1 MKIGTIILI
10 VVIIILLYWLISS
23 YIVNKNILTSMANAT
38 IQQTIAA
45 SSLAS
50 SSSPVNSNF
59 AYSIWFYISS
69 WNTRYGQP
77 KIILG
82 RMLETTSTPDPET
95 GISGKYPA
103 PLVVLGAI
111 SNDIDVSLTLYSSNY
126 DISSNYL
133 GGTSAAAAVQADKY
147 IEHTCRVSNIPIQQ
161 WVNFTMSVYGRTLDI
176 YINGKLVRTCLLPG
190 TAAVDTTNNLYV
202 TPLGGF
208 EGSTTKLAYYPNALN
223 PEQAWNIYE
232 KGYGNGILS
241 NLFGSYQLNISI
253 LQNGE
258 SEASLTI

>member
-38 IQQTIAA
+38 VQQTISA

-50 SSSPVNSNF
+50 SSSPGNSNF
-59 AYSIWFYISS
+59 SYSIWFYISS

-95 GISGKYPA
+95 GISGKYPT

-126 DISSNYL
+126 NV
-133 GGTSAAAAVQADKY
+133 GETSATIQADKY

-232 KGYGNGILS
+232 KGYSNGILS

>member
-1 MKIGTIILI
+1 MNIGTIILI

-38 IQQTIAA
+38 VQQTIAA

-50 SSSPVNSNF
+50 SSTPGNSNF

-77 KIILG
+77 KVLLG

-103 PLVVLGAI
+103 PVIILGAI
-111 SNDIDVSLTLYSSNY
+111 SNDIDVALTLYASNY
-126 DISSNYL
+126 NV
-133 GGTSAAAAVQADKY
+133 GETTANVQANKY

-176 YINGKLVRTCLLPG
+176 YINGKLVRTCVLPG

-208 EGSTTKLAYYPNALN
+208 EGSTTKLAYYANALN

-232 KGYGNGILS
+232 KGYASGLS

-258 SEASLTI
+258 PEASLTI

>member
-1 MKIGTIILI
+1 MNIGTIILI

-38 IQQTIAA
+38 VQQTIAA

-50 SSSPVNSNF
+50 SSTPGNSNF

-77 KIILG
+77 KVLLG

-103 PLVVLGAI
+103 PVIILGAI
-111 SNDIDVSLTLYSSNY
+111 SNDIDVALTLYASNY
-126 DISSNYL
+126 NV
-133 GGTSAAAAVQADKY
+133 GETTANVQANKY

-176 YINGKLVRTCLLPG
+176 YINGKLVRTCVLPG

-208 EGSTTKLAYYPNALN
+208 EGSTTKLAYYANALN

-232 KGYGNGILS
+232 KGYASGLS

-253 LQNGE
+253 LQK
-258 SEASLTI
+258 

>member
-1 MKIGTIILI
+1 MNIGTIILI

-38 IQQTIAA
+38 VQQTIAA

-50 SSSPVNSNF
+50 SSTPGNSNF

-77 KIILG
+77 KILLG

-103 PLVVLGAI
+103 PVIILGAI
-111 SNDIDVSLTLYSSNY
+111 SNDIDVGLTLYASNY
-126 DISSNYL
+126 NVVAE
-133 GGTSAAAAVQADKY
+133 TSANIQANKY

-176 YINGKLVRTCLLPG
+176 YINGKLVRTCVLPG

-208 EGSTTKLAYYPNALN
+208 EGSTTKLAYYANALN

-232 KGYGNGILS
+232 QGYGSGLS

-258 SEASLTI
+258 PEASLTI

>member
-1 MKIGTIILI
+1 MNIGTIILI
-10 VVIIILLYWLISS
+10 VVIIIILYWLITS
-23 YIVNKNILTSMANAT
+23 YIVNKNILTSMTNAT
-38 IQQTIAA
+38 VQQTIAA

-50 SSSPVNSNF
+50 SSTPGNSNF

-77 KIILG
+77 KILLG

-95 GISGKYPA
+95 GIYGQYPA
-103 PLVVLGAI
+103 PIIMLGAV
-111 SNDIDVSLTLYSSNY
+111 SNDIDVMLTLYASNY
-126 DISSNYL
+126 NL
-133 GGTSAAAAVQADKY
+133 GETAATAQANKY
-147 IEHTCRVSNIPIQQ
+147 IGHTCSVSNIPIQQ

-176 YINGKLVRTCLLPG
+176 YINGKLVRTCVLPG

-208 EGSTTKLAYYPNALN
+208 EGSTTKLAYYAHALN

-232 KGYGNGILS
+232 KGYGGGLS
-241 NLFGSYQLNISI
+241 NLFGSYQLNISV

-258 SEASLTI
+258 PEASLTI

>member
-1 MKIGTIILI
+1 MNIGTIILI

-38 IQQTIAA
+38 VQQTIAS

-50 SSSPVNSNF
+50 SSTPGNSNF

-77 KIILG
+77 KVLLG

-103 PLVVLGAI
+103 PVIILGAI
-111 SNDIDVSLTLYSSNY
+111 SNDIDVALTLYASNY
-126 DISSNYL
+126 NV
-133 GGTSAAAAVQADKY
+133 GETTANVQANKY

-176 YINGKLVRTCLLPG
+176 YINGKLVRTCVLPG

-208 EGSTTKLAYYPNALN
+208 EGSTTKLAYYANALN

-232 KGYGNGILS
+232 KGYASGLS

-258 SEASLTI
+258 PEASLTI